1 MKRFF
6 YAQKTFLLA
15 LSLLVI
21 YACKE
26 EIDTS
31 ARYVFKYDTVM
42 SYLRK
47 HQAYDEYVKL
57 LDVVPISRLS
67 ESTVAKLLAARGH

>member
-42 SYLRK
+42 SYLVK
-47 HQAYDEYVKL
+47 HEAYNEYVKL
-57 LDVVPISRLS
+57 LEVVPISRLS
-67 ESTVAKLLAARGH
+67 VTVMPFLVRRS